1 MHMLKPSDLVHTR
14 VSGQTWSVTWLGGNR
29 YKLTPTENAG
39 GFIIGTGAGDTYAL
53 ELLKNCNLVAIY
65 ATHTT
70 SAKVEDSTAFTWS
83 FERAAGEKLGI
94 RSDFVSYTSTTV
106 ARFIET
112 FGGFFP
118 MIPALYQISL
128 NLTATHRL
136 YIEIIVDVN

>member
-1 MHMLKPSDLVHTR
+1 MHILKPIDLVKTR
-14 VSGQTWSVTWLGGNR
+14 VSGQTWDVEHLGGNR

-53 ELLKNCNLVAIY
+53 QLLKNCNLVAIF

-70 SAKVEDSTAFTWS
+70 SAKVEDATAFTWS
-83 FERAAGEKLGI
+83 FERSAGEKLGI
-94 RSDFVSYTSTTV
+94 RSDFVTYTATTV

-118 MIPALYQISL
+118 MIPALYNVTL

-136 YIEIIVDVN
+136 YIEIIVDVA